1 MKYKINIYLFL
12 LKLKYIILTLFL
24 LSLFIQIINLI
35 EISRILESGY
45 FDFFSILYLS
55 LLKLPTTIGQIIPFV
70 IILTVIRSIE
80 L

>member
-45 FDFFSILYLS
+45 FDFFSILY
-55 LLKLPTTIGQIIPFV
+55 
-70 IILTVIRSIE
+70 
-80 L
+80 